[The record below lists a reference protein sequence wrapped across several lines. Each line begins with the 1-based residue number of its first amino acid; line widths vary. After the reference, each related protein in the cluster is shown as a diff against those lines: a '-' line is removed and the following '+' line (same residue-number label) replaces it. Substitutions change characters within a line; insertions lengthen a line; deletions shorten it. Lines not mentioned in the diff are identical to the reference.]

1 MIPDYQTLMLPVLR
15 SLADGADHTA
25 ASVIEAMSTEF
36 ELTPE
41 ERQQLVGSQRI
52 GLMASRVHWA
62 MTYLSQAGLTDRP
75 RRGVWR
81 ITDDGRHLLT
91 TNPER
96 IDNAL
101 LGRYESFQSFMSRSA
116 GEPEDAEA
124 EAPETESES
133 AEATVGVPSVD
144 DLLRPMLVALSETPS
159 LSLSQLVEAL
169 CNALQISDE
178 IRGRR
183 FASGQTAMYNRV
195 GWTRTVLAK
204 AGLIDTPQASVLVLT
219 SAGTA
224 FLASHPD
231 AIDTETLK
239 RECPPFLNWL
249 ADMGEIPATE
259 RRDREGPTVWMV
271 RAGEAGVHAPIFVQH
286 GAAFL
291 GWGEAGDLTGLS
303 LEAVSEKVA
312 DTWPEY
318 NRRQRGQAANALFKF
333 AMDMQP
339 GDVVITPEPTSRTV
353 LLGEVAGDY
362 RYVAPV
368 VAQYSHSRPVTWRA
382 RISRDELS
390 YGAKNSLSTQ
400 ITLSRPPHVAEFL
413 RLCEAHVGD
422 TSVSPLPQKS
432 RAAAHVQVVEQVLIP
447 ASATPPP
454 RAAAEEFQTVRR
466 SMLQLLA
473 SLDSGQLALPDFQ
486 RTFVWA
492 PDETRE
498 LLVSM
503 IRSFPAGAL
512 LFLRGGSATFKARAA
527 EGAPELNGRPSFLV
541 LDGQQRL
548 TSLYQAIYGV
558 GDSRFFLDLGALLGG
573 ADVDRAVKVFPVERA
588 THLQS
593 REAQARMLMMPLSAV
608 RDFGAARWRD
618 AVVPLR
624 DDEDRE
630 RVRDLL
636 REVEYACI
644 DPLVK
649 YAFPVT
655 ELPEETSLEAVC
667 TIFETLNRT
676 GRPLTTFELVSARA
690 FAGGHSLYDLWNNA
704 LERRPILGDF
714 DVKPYYLLQCI
725 ALRLGV
731 SCKRRSVITLPA
743 DDIADGWESAVD
755 GMAAV
760 LTLLRDECGVLTSKW
775 LPYEPMLIPLATVW
789 DEVAVTTGPTHGAM
803 RSKLRTWFWCASF
816 AGEYESSSA
825 TLAERDGPI
834 LKSWLAG
841 GDEPEVV
848 RAFEWNPERWG
859 TVTTRQQGLYR
870 ATIALTLLGRP
881 RDFHTA
887 APLTPELIEAGRID
901 DHHVFPR
908 AYLRSVGQGGDQADS
923 VLNHCLI
930 DRGTNIRI
938 SKQAP
943 SAYLEEIRRELGAT
957 VDDVLRSHRLPV
969 GSDSPLAADD
979 FDGFLDWRKQALAD
993 ALAEVTG
1000 RVGTVPARSPE
1011 RSALDVAVEGVEL
1024 ELRRIIADT
1033 LHGEASALPS
1043 HVTAKI
1049 TERIA
1054 GARRRNPGMGNGH
1067 YDSLPGKLEYCD
1079 LRELQ
1084 DVLTSRMLWPQF
1096 EARFGS
1102 KEMLNVRFAQL
1113 AELRNRLAHNRK
1125 VDDVTRK
1132 DGEAALLWFRQV
1144 LAHG

>member
-1 MIPDYQTLMLPVLR
+1 MALSDGEPHEFSVVVESVCDVLELDDELRTRRLP
-15 SLADGADHTA
+15 SGAT
-25 ASVIEAMSTEF
+25 VIE
-36 ELTPE
+36 
-41 ERQQLVGSQRI
+41 
-52 GLMASRVHWA
+52 
-62 MTYLSQAGLTDRP
+62 
-75 RRGVWR
+75 
-81 ITDDGRHLLT
+81 
-91 TNPER
+91 
-96 IDNAL
+96 
-101 LGRYESFQSFMSRSA
+101 
-116 GEPEDAEA
+116 
-124 EAPETESES
+124 
-133 AEATVGVPSVD
+133 
-144 DLLRPMLVALSETPS
+144 
-159 LSLSQLVEAL
+159 
-169 CNALQISDE
+169 
-178 IRGRR
+178 
-183 FASGQTAMYNRV
+183 NRV
-195 GWTRTVLAK
+195 GWARTSLSK
-204 AGLIDTPQASVLVLT
+204 AGLVDHPRPSFLILT
-219 SAGTA
+219 GAGKE
-224 FLASHPD
+224 FFASHPD
-231 AIDTETLK
+231 AVDTETLK
-239 RECPPFLNWL
+239 RECPPYLNWL
-249 ADMGEIPATE
+249 ADMGAIPATE

-271 RAGEAGVHAPIFVQH
+271 RAGERGMHALVFAQR
-286 GAAFL
+286 GAVFL
-291 GWGEAGDLTGLS
+291 GWGAAGDVTGLS
-303 LEAVSEKVA
+303 LEEVTEQVA
-312 DTWPEY
+312 AARPEY
-318 NRRQRGQAANALFKF
+318 GRQKRGQAANALFKF

-339 GDVVITPEPTSRTV
+339 GDVVVTPEPASRTV
-353 LLGEVAGDY
+353 LIGEVAGDY
-362 RYVAPV
+362 HHLASPV
-368 VAQYSHSRPVTWRA
+368 VADYSHSRPVAWRA

-400 ITLSRPPHVAEFL
+400 ITLSQPPHVAEFL
-413 RLCEAHVGD
+413 RLFEAHVGD
-422 TSVSPLPQKS
+422 GELSPVAQQS
-432 RAAAHVQVVEQVLIP
+432 RAATHVQVVEQVLIP
-447 ASATPPP
+447 AHATPPP

-492 PDETRE
+492 PEETRE

-527 EGAPELNGRPSFLV
+527 EGAPDLAGRPSYLV

-548 TSLYQAIYGV
+548 TSLYQAIFGV

-588 THLQS
+588 RHL
-593 REAQARMLMMPLSAV
+593 ENMDAQARMLMMPLSAV

-618 AVVPLR
+618 ALVPLR
-624 DDEDRE
+624 DDDDRE

-636 REVEYACI
+636 RELEYACI

-676 GRPLTTFELVSARA
+676 GRPLTPFELVSARA
-690 FAGGHSLYDLWNNA
+690 FAGGHSLYDLWNSA
-704 LERRPILGDF
+704 LERHPILGDF

-725 ALRLGV
+725 ALRLGL

-743 DDIADGWESAVD
+743 DGIASGWESAVD
-755 GMAAV
+755 SMAAV
-760 LTLLRDECGVLTSKW
+760 LQLLRDECGVLTPKW
-775 LPYEPMLIPLATVW
+775 LPYEPMVIPLATVW
-789 DEVAVTTGPTHGAM
+789 DDVAVTTGPAHGAM
-803 RSKLRTWFWCASF
+803 RSKLKTWFWRASF
-816 AGEYESSSA
+816 TGEYESSSA
-825 TLAERDGPI
+825 TLAERDAPV
-834 LKSWLAG
+834 LKGWLAG

-848 RAFEWNPERWG
+848 RAFEWNPERWR

-881 RDFHTA
+881 RDFHTG

-908 AYLRSVGQGGDQADS
+908 GYLRSVGQGDQVDS

-943 SAYLEEIRRELGAT
+943 SAYLEEIRAELGAT
-957 VDDVLRSHRLPV
+957 LDDVLRSHRLPV
-969 GSDSPLAADD
+969 GQDSPLAADD
-979 FDGFLDWRKQALAD
+979 FEGFLEWREEALAD
-993 ALAEVTG
+993 GLAEATG
-1000 RVGTVPARSPE
+1000 KAATVAQRSPE
-1011 RSALDVAVEGVEL
+1011 RSVLDVEVEGVEL

-1033 LHGEASALPS
+1033 LNGEASALPS

-1054 GARRRNPGMGNGH
+1054 SARRRNPAMGNGH
-1067 YDSLPGKLEYCD
+1067 YDSLSGKLEYCD

-1084 DVLTSRMLWPQF
+1084 DVLTSKVLWPQF
-1096 EARFGS
+1096 EDRFGG
-1102 KEMLNVRFAQL
+1102 KEILNVRFAQL
-1113 AELRNRLAHNRK
+1113 AELRNRLRHSRT